1 MQKNGK
7 TKEASGNNELSLV
20 PANGVSVEASVATD
34 DFIKSR
40 IFTIRGVQ
48 VMLDRDLAVLY
59 GVPAK
64 RLNEQVKRN
73 VERFPEDFMFRLTK
87 EECLRSQIAT
97 LNMEHGKHLKYMPY
111 AFTESGVAM
120 LSGVLR
126 SSVAIEVNVR
136 IMRAFVAMRRA
147 LASIAPVLA
156 RVAEVERLQLE
167 EKSIRLTDQARNEER
182 FDTIFKAMD
191 GGEFPPQKVFFDGK
205 HYEAYSFAR
214 KLVKKA
220 AKSIVLVDPFVDE
233 VTLDILAQKKGGV
246 EVLVATQ
253 KKYLPTEVAI
263 AKFNKQNPTLAAKA
277 TARFHDRFMI
287 LDGKELYHFGASLNQ
302 LGRHYCAVVKMD
314 PSFIPSILANI

>member
-7 TKEASGNNELSLV
+7 TKGTDGMNNNELSLV

-34 DFIKSR
+34 AFIKSR

-136 IMRAFVAMRRA
+136 IMRA
-147 LASIAPVLA
+147 
-156 RVAEVERLQLE
+156 
-167 EKSIRLTDQARNEER
+167 
-182 FDTIFKAMD
+182 
-191 GGEFPPQKVFFDGK
+191 
-205 HYEAYSFAR
+205 
-214 KLVKKA
+214 
-220 AKSIVLVDPFVDE
+220 
-233 VTLDILAQKKGGV
+233 
-246 EVLVATQ
+246 
-253 KKYLPTEVAI
+253 
-263 AKFNKQNPTLAAKA
+263 
-277 TARFHDRFMI
+277 
-287 LDGKELYHFGASLNQ
+287 
-302 LGRHYCAVVKMD
+302 
-314 PSFIPSILANI
+314 

>member
-1 MQKNGK
+1 MDNK
-7 TKEASGNNELSLV
+7 THTNTELALAG
-20 PANGVSVEASVATD
+20 PEIAID
-34 DFIKSR
+34 DGFIKSR

-48 VMLDRDLAVLY
+48 VMLDRDLAQFY
-59 GVPAK
+59 GVTTGA
-64 RLNEQVKRN
+64 LNQAVKRN
-73 VERFPEDFMFRLTK
+73 IARFPERFMFRMSRDELANLK
-87 EECLRSQIAT
+87 SQFVISSWGGDRS
-97 LNMEHGKHLKYMPY
+97 LPY
-111 AFTESGVAM
+111 VFTEQGVAM
-120 LSGVLR
+120 LSGLLK
-126 SSVAIEVNVR
+126 SDAAIQISIKIMDAFV
-136 IMRAFVAMRRA
+136 IMRKT
-147 LASIAPVLA
+147 LASIAPMLA
-156 RVAEVERLQLE
+156 RLEVMERRQ
-167 EKSIRLTDQARNEER
+167 IADQSRNDENQQRNEER

-233 VTLDILAQKKGGV
+233 VTLDILAQKKGWV

-253 KKYLPTEVAI
+253 KKYVPTEVATL
-263 AKFNKQNPTLAAKA
+263 KFNKQNPTLTAKA

-314 PSFIPSILANI
+314 PGFIPSILANI